1 MRGIIYAVSADGVI
15 GKAGTIP
22 WHYPG
27 DLKRFKRITTGCAV
41 VMGRRTFESIG
52 KALPGRRNIVVT
64 SRPIDAPGIECVGSV
79 DEALAVAGDA
89 DLWFIG
95 GARVYAEAMKYAD
108 RIDVVYVPDRVG
120 RGEVVLAPT
129 IDDRIFEA
137 GPLVVHE
144 DDSRLK
150 RRVYT
155 RKR

>member
-27 DLKRFKRITTGCAV
+27 DMRRFKRITTGSTV

-52 KALPGRRNIVVT
+52 KALAGRRNIVVT
-64 SRPIDAPGIECVGSV
+64 SRPIDASGVECVGSV
-79 DEALAVAGDA
+79 DAALALAGDA

-95 GARVYAEAMKYAD
+95 GARVYAEAMKYID
-108 RIDVVYVPDRVG
+108 CIDVVYVPDRVG
-120 RGEVVLAPT
+120 PGDVVAAPT

-137 GPLVVHE
+137 GPLLVHE
-144 DDSRLK
+144 DDPRLR

-155 RKR
+155 RKG